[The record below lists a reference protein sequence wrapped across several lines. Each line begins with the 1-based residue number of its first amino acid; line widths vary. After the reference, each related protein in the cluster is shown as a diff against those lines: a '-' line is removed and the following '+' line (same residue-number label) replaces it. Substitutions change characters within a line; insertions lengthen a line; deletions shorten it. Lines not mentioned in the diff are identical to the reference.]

1 MTATYKHIRFE
12 EIQGF
17 TVCRSNHGGA
27 VLGRVE
33 WMARWK
39 EYEFIPETDTAYTV
53 ECLRDLADFV
63 GKMNAARKANNN
75 LTGAESVPSS
85 GKDEMI
91 TCRGIEL
98 GDGNYSGC
106 DTRNHTL
113 TDCPTCHGSGIET
126 PHLIDLLKRF
136 EQGCRLDRD
145 DTFADL
151 LMQARMT
158 IEGLVDRED
167 ADIEFAWDETS
178 GTWRKCCCKCTS
190 TSGIERPQ
198 KPDGGT

>member
-1 MTATYKHIRFE
+1 M
-12 EIQGF
+12 
-17 TVCRSNHGGA
+17 
-27 VLGRVE
+27 L
-33 WMARWK
+33 
-39 EYEFIPETDTAYTV
+39 
-53 ECLRDLADFV
+53 V
-63 GKMNAARKANNN
+63 GLPA
-75 LTGAESVPSS
+75 S

-158 IEGLVDRED
+158 IEGLV
-167 ADIEFAWDETS
+167 ADS
-178 GTWRKCCCKCTS
+178 KPN
-190 TSGIERPQ
+190 PQ
-198 KPDGGT
+198 VSVPTPGGNHEQN